1 MLSVS
6 WCLFAVGLAGEIYHC
21 SLKPY
26 QQTYP
31 TVLLKLPMLSLTPNA
46 TAIIRL
52 NLIYLRFQKI
62 ILIQNIRLTKMDIL
76 VQQLPVDK

>member
-1 MLSVS
+1 MFHGVFLQE
-6 WCLFAVGLAGEIYHC
+6 GLQEKYIIV

-26 QQTYP
+26 QQPYP
-31 TVLLKLPMLSLTPNA
+31 TVLLKLPMLLLTPNA

>member
-1 MLSVS
+1 MFHGVFLQE
-6 WCLFAVGLAGEIYHC
+6 GLHEKYMIV

-26 QQTYP
+26 QQPYP
-31 TVLLKLPMLSLTPNA
+31 LLWLKLPMLSLTPKA

-62 ILIQNIRLTKMDIL
+62 ILIQNNRLTKMNIL